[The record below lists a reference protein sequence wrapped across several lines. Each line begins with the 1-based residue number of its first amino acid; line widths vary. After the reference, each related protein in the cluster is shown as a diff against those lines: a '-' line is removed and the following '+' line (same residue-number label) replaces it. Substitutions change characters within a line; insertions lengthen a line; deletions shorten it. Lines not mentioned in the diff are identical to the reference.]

1 MGSVRRISGLVLM
14 AMLMGIF
21 AVPPQ
26 VMRGQDAGDLKRRVK
41 TQVAPNYPELAKRM
55 NVHGKVRLEVT
66 VAADGSVKS
75 VHAVGGHPLLVTAS
89 QDAVR
94 NWKFEPGPKETIQV
108 VEVNFD

>member
-1 MGSVRRISGLVLM
+1 MGSARRFCGLALM
-14 AMLMGIF
+14 AMLVGIF

-26 VMRGQDAGDLKRRVK
+26 VMRGQDAGELKRRVK
-41 TQVAPNYPELAKRM
+41 TQILPTYPELAKRM

-75 VHAVGGHPLLVTAS
+75 VHGVGGHPLLVSAA

-94 NWKFEPGPKETIQV
+94 NWKFEPGPKETV
-108 VEVNFD
+108 GRSGTRH